1 MCTGAGNDLCTCI
14 TQSMS
19 PLLAGYTLWFDVLA
33 SGKTAVRLIHLQNLA
48 WCLSDR
54 VEQLARANFP
64 HVKINVATLTI
75 GLYART
81 VNRDDRVFSPVNKT
95 GTLTILASVVWA
107 RPSNDNDN
115 VALLKGPKIIYW
127 NFVATFSQLL
137 HLEFCATILAHK
149 RSRPTHLLATG
160 TNLFSPAQF
169 WLAVCHRSILVV
181 QVKHVM

>member
-48 WCLSDR
+48 WCLCDR
-54 VEQLARANFP
+54 AEQLARANFP
-64 HVKINVATLTI
+64 HVKINVAILTI

-95 GTLTILASVVWA
+95 GTFTILASVVWA
-107 RPSNDNDN
+107 RPANDNDSI
-115 VALLKGPKIIYW
+115 ALLKGPKIIYW
-127 NFVATFSQLL
+127 NFVATFSRLL
-137 HLEFCATILAHK
+137 HLEA
-149 RSRPTHLLATG
+149 R
-160 TNLFSPAQF
+160 F